1 MNKNK
6 KIVNNVKRI
15 LKKGLMKVADLNQV
29 ELQNLRH
36 LIGAHETSY
45 QKLNTYAQNCVDP
58 QIKQLFTKSAQD
70 ALNTKQ
76 KLMTFLNN

>member
-1 MNKNK
+1 M
-6 KIVNNVKRI
+6 
-15 LKKGLMKVADLNQV
+15 ADLNQV

-45 QKLNTYAQNCVDP
+45 QKLNDYAQNCVDP

-76 KLMTFLNN
+76 QLMTLILNQIPKIKLQD